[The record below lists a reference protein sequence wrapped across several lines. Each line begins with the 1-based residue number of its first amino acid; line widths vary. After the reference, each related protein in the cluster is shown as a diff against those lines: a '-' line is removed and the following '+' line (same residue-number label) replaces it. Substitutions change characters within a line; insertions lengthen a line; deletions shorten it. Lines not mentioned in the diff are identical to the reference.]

1 MVKTLHLIT
10 MRKLHKHALRHL
22 ILIGIFLVDRKAI
35 EAFSHPPH
43 ALLLSAE
50 KPESYRNFARMPTTS
65 YLCREMPINSIF
77 FSNKR
82 VRSRRSMIS
91 KVLRAKDSSGEGP
104 IERNIN
110 PANPI
115 QGIARLVSLSVAANA
130 QSLAS
135 QIDKPV
141 WLHRGGPLAAEIYNK
156 ISENNVA
163 GAIAQLRDW
172 NTAKNLNGEV
182 LLALWRLIP
191 PEVATIDEVYLE
203 VSENLEGEDASV
215 AAQLAEMARCTPPP

>member
-1 MVKTLHLIT
+1 MVKTLHRIT

-22 ILIGIFLVDRKAI
+22 ILIGMFLVDRKAI
-35 EAFSHPPH
+35 EAFSNPPH
-43 ALLLSAE
+43 ALLLSVE

-82 VRSRRSMIS
+82 VSSRRSMIS

-203 VSENLEGEDASV
+203 VSENLEEHLCLI
-215 AAQLAEMARCTPPP
+215 Q